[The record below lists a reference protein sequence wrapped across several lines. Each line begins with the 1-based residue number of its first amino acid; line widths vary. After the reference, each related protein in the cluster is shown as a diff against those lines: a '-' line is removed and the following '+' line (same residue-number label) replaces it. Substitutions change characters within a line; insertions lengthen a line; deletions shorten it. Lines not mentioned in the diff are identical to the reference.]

1 MTVDSASGGTTGR
14 SDPKADLDGVSGEY
28 IEPTPDRVVD
38 QKLFEYISDYVI
50 GRLEGTRVLE
60 LGVGDQAWTSKLLE
74 RFPDVTTVDGSARLL
89 DVARRHLQDNS
100 RWTPVHALFEEYTPD
115 EPFDLVLATYV
126 LEHVDSV
133 EAILER
139 ARQHWLVP
147 GGRIAVAVP
156 HALSLHRRLA
166 VTMGLANHVSE
177 LGETDARMG
186 HRRCMTWQELEADL
200 VNAGFEVVER
210 KGLFTKALPNSALT
224 ACTDEQLKGLVE
236 LGLELPIEYSA
247 TIYFQARVKS

>member
-1 MTVDSASGGTTGR
+1 VTADSASRRGTGVP
-14 SDPKADLDGVSGEY
+14 DAKADLDDLSDEY
-28 IEPTPDRVVD
+28 IRPTPDRVVD

-60 LGVGDQAWTSKLLE
+60 LGVGDQAWTSKLLK

-89 DVARRHLQDNS
+89 DVTRQHIQDHS
-100 RWTPVHALFEEYTPD
+100 GWTPVHALFEEYTP
-115 EPFDLVLATYV
+115 EERFDLVLATYV

-133 EAILER
+133 EVILGR
-139 ARQHWLVP
+139 ARKRWLAP

-166 VTMGLANHVSE
+166 VTMGLVDHASD

-186 HRRCMTWQELEADL
+186 HRRCLTWQEMEEYL
-200 VNAGFEVVER
+200 VNAWFEVIER
-210 KGLFTKALPNSALT
+210 EGLFSKALPNDLLA

-247 TIYFQARVKS
+247 VIYFLAEVKP

>member
-1 MTVDSASGGTTGR
+1 MTDT
-14 SDPKADLDGVSGEY
+14 KADLDGFYDEY
-28 IEPTPDRVVD
+28 IQPTPDRVVD
-38 QKLFEYISDYVI
+38 RKLLDFISDYVI

-60 LGVGDQAWTSKLLE
+60 LGVGDQVWTSKLVK
-74 RFPDVTTVDGSARLL
+74 RFADVTTVDGSARLL
-89 DVARRHLQDNS
+89 EVTRQRLQNS
-100 RWTPVHALFEEYTPD
+100 SWTSVHALFEEYTP
-115 EPFDLVLATYV
+115 EERFDLVLATYV

-133 EAILER
+133 EVILER

-147 GGRIAVAVP
+147 GGHIAVAVP

-166 VTMGLANHVSE
+166 VKMGLVGHVSV

-186 HRRCMTWQELEADL
+186 HHRCLTWQEMEAYL
-200 VNAGFEVVER
+200 VNAGFEVLER
-210 KGLFTKALPNSALT
+210 KGLFTKALPNNLLT

-247 TIYFQARVKS
+247 AIYFKARVKP